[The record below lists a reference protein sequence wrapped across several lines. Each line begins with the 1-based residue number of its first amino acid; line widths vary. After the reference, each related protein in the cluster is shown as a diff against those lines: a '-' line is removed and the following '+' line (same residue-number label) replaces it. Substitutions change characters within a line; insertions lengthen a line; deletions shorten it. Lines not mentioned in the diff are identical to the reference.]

1 MIEKS
6 WSSDDSVRVPAI
18 VARGWLLGI
27 FVMAVMFMPMQL
39 LAARNITLPHDE
51 RFESD
56 AWFSDLRWVGQG
68 GTVTWEPT
76 GGWGNSG
83 AVKITPP
90 TLNEGYAGLGSFQGF
105 GNQTRFNVRFLAM
118 FGSSYAETA
127 QGVKHIIVLRG
138 QGSALR
144 PMEIENVNRVNGEL
158 RKFWTPCLGTTCALR
173 NPSNRNDQPFYVS
186 RTNRVNEWVSF
197 ELETDLEAGRV
208 NLYIHTQD
216 GRVSGLYSSF
226 DMSRLESAPFNAN
239 PVTQLQGIGF
249 YWGSPE
255 EYAPVTSRDQNTFM
269 KIDELRIDNQYI
281 GPPRGFLGD
290 PSPSAPSR
298 TR

>member
-1 MIEKS
+1 
-6 WSSDDSVRVPAI
+6 
-18 VARGWLLGI
+18 
-27 FVMAVMFMPMQL
+27 MFMPMQS

-56 AWFSDLRWVGQG
+56 SWLSDLRWVGQG

-76 GGWGNSG
+76 GGWRNSG
-83 AVKITPP
+83 AVRITPP
-90 TLNEGYAGLGSFQGF
+90 TQNEGYAGLGSFQGF
-105 GNQTRFNVRFLAM
+105 GNQNRFNVRFLVL
-118 FGSSYAETA
+118 FGGSYAETA

-173 NPSNRNDQPFYVS
+173 NPNNRNDQPFYVS

-197 ELETDLEAGRV
+197 ELETDLVAGRV

-226 DMSRLESAPFNAN
+226 DMSRLESAPFTAN

-249 YWGSPE
+249 YWGPPE
-255 EYAPVTSRDQNTFM
+255 EYAPVSSRDQNTFM

-281 GPPRGFLGD
+281 GPPPGFLAASSA
-290 PSPSAPSR
+290 SPRAR
-298 TR
+298 